1 MDRPFF
7 VLKIFYV
14 SIDSN
19 NFFSYNVSI
28 NRSKEIPMIA
38 FIDNKDS
45 FTFNIVQ
52 SLERVSGDCVKVF
65 RSEEACV
72 EEIDAEKPSHIIIG
86 PGPGT
91 PQEAG
96 ISIEAIKHFAGKI
109 PILGICLGHQ
119 AIGAAFGANIV
130 GAKYIRH
137 GIVEEI
143 KTDGRGIFR
152 NIGPKG
158 NFTRYHSLVV
168 EEKSLPQ
175 DFEISARAK
184 DGDIMGIRHK
194 SMVIEGVQFH
204 PESIA
209 SEKGDAL
216 FKAFLNY
223 SRENISHV
231 LILNQL
237 IDQKKPLSREQ
248 TANFISE
255 LTDGTM
261 DEKIASSVLTAMA
274 SRGLPT
280 ADEMSGAAQVMLAK
294 KTKFPLESQGL
305 AEIVGTGGDGK
316 GSFNISSMSALVA
329 SSCGQAMAKHGNRA
343 VSSKSGAADF
353 FEALG
358 INIMA
363 KPEKTAELIKKTGFG
378 FLMAPVYHSAM
389 RFAAPIRKALGIK
402 TIFNVLGPLLNPAN
416 AEFEVLGV
424 YSKELLKDY
433 AHAAKSLGAKRVM
446 VVNSMDGYD
455 EISPCAIT
463 NVYQID
469 EKGNENQYMID
480 PANFG
485 ITDADENE
493 LYGGNGMDNAKLALE
508 VLNGGGRKTIRYAVG
523 LNAGAVL
530 YLCGKA
536 RTLKDGYKM
545 ALDAL
550 DSGKAMAKLKEIQKT
565 SEELNADEKQSA

>member
-1 MDRPFF
+1 
-7 VLKIFYV
+7 
-14 SIDSN
+14 
-19 NFFSYNVSI
+19 
-28 NRSKEIPMIA
+28 MIA

-52 SLERVSGDCVKVF
+52 SLERVSGDKVCVF
-65 RSEEACV
+65 RSEEATV
-72 EEIDAEKPSHIIIG
+72 AEIEAAKPSHIVVG

-91 PQEAG
+91 PAEAG
-96 ISIEAIKHFAGKI
+96 ISIEAIKYFAGKL

-152 NIGPKG
+152 NIGLKG
-158 NFTRYHSLVV
+158 SFTRYHSLVV
-168 EEKSLPQ
+168 DESTLPPE
-175 DFEISARAK
+175 FEVSARAK

-194 SMVIEGVQFH
+194 ELVIEGVQFH

-209 SEKGDAL
+209 SEKGDNL

-223 SRENISHV
+223 SRENISSV
-231 LILNQL
+231 LLLNQL
-237 IDQKKPLSREQ
+237 IDKKEPLTREQ
-248 TANFISE
+248 TAAFISE

-261 DEKIASSVLTAMA
+261 DEKVAASVLTAMA
-274 SRGLPT
+274 ARGLPT
-280 ADEMSGAAQVMLAK
+280 ADEMAGAAGVMLKK
-294 KTKFPLESQGL
+294 KTKFPLENHGL

-329 SSCGQAMAKHGNRA
+329 SSCGQVMAKHGNRA

-358 INIMA
+358 VNIMA
-363 KPEKTAELIKKTGFG
+363 APDKTAELIKKTGFG

-416 AEFEVLGV
+416 AEYEVLGV
-424 YSKELLKDY
+424 YSKDLLKDY

-446 VVNSMDGYD
+446 VVNSEDGYD
-455 EISPCAIT
+455 EISPCAKT
-463 NVYQID
+463 YVYQID
-469 EKGNENQYMID
+469 EKGNENQYVID

-485 ITDADENE
+485 ISGADENE
-493 LYGGNGMDNAKLALE
+493 LYGGNGPDNAKLAME
-508 VLNGGGRKTIRYAVG
+508 VLNGAGRKTIRYAVG

-536 RTLKDGYKM
+536 RTLKDGYAM
-545 ALDAL
+545 ALEAI
-550 DSGKAMAKLKEIQKT
+550 DSGKTLAKLKEIQDV
-565 SEELNADEKQSA
+565 SQALSA

>member
-1 MDRPFF
+1 
-7 VLKIFYV
+7 
-14 SIDSN
+14 
-19 NFFSYNVSI
+19 
-28 NRSKEIPMIA
+28 MIA

-65 RSEEACV
+65 RSEEASV

-168 EEKSLPQ
+168 EEKSLPP

-237 IDQKKPLSREQ
+237 INQKKPLSREQ

-358 INIMA
+358 I
-363 KPEKTAELIKKTGFG
+363 
-378 FLMAPVYHSAM
+378 LMAPVYHSAM

-446 VVNSMDGYD
+446 VVNSVDGYD

-530 YLCGKA
+530 YLCGKV

>member
-1 MDRPFF
+1 
-7 VLKIFYV
+7 
-14 SIDSN
+14 
-19 NFFSYNVSI
+19 
-28 NRSKEIPMIA
+28 MIA

-52 SLERVSGDCVKVF
+52 SLERVSGGKVQVF
-65 RSEEACV
+65 RSEEATV
-72 EEIDAEKPSHIIIG
+72 AEIEAAGPSHIVVG

-91 PQEAG
+91 PVEAG
-96 ISIEAIKHFAGKI
+96 ISIEVIRHFAGKV

-119 AIGAAFGANIV
+119 AIGAAFGAKIV

-152 NIGPKG
+152 SIGMKG

-168 EEKSLPQ
+168 DEATLPQ
-175 DFEISARAK
+175 EFEVTARAK
-184 DGDIMGIRHK
+184 DGDVMGIRHK
-194 SMVIEGVQFH
+194 EFVIEGVQFH

-223 SRENISHV
+223 SRENISSV

-237 IDQKKPLSREQ
+237 IDKKQALSREQ
-248 TANFISE
+248 TAAFISE

-261 DEKIASSVLTAMA
+261 DEKVAASVLTAMA
-274 SRGLPT
+274 ARGLPT
-280 ADEMSGAAQVMLAK
+280 AEEMAGAAEVMLRKKTAFPLDSVSGAENSG
-294 KTKFPLESQGL
+294 TCL

-329 SSCGQAMAKHGNRA
+329 ASCGQVMAKHGNRA

-358 INIMA
+358 VNIMA
-363 KPEKTAELIKKTGFG
+363 SPEKTAELVRKTGFG

-389 RFAAPIRKALGIK
+389 RFAAPIRKSLGIK
-402 TIFNVLGPLLNPAN
+402 TIFNVLGPLLNPAG
-416 AEFEVLGV
+416 AAYEVLGV
-424 YSKELLKDY
+424 YSKELLRDY
-433 AHAAKSLGAKRVM
+433 ARAAKSLGAKRVM
-446 VVNSMDGYD
+446 VVNSEDGYD
-455 EISPCAIT
+455 EISPCAVT
-463 NVYQID
+463 HVYQID
-469 EKGNENQYMID
+469 EKGNENQYLID
-480 PANFG
+480 PATFG

-493 LYGGNGMDNAKLALE
+493 LYGGNGADNAALAME
-508 VLNGGGRKTIRYAVG
+508 VLQGGGRRTIRAAVG

-536 RTLKDGYKM
+536 RNLKDGYAM
-545 ALDAL
+545 ALDAI
-550 DSGKAMAKLKEIQKT
+550 DSGKALAKLQEIQKI
-565 SEELNADEKQSA
+565 SHELNEEHAA

>member
-1 MDRPFF
+1 
-7 VLKIFYV
+7 
-14 SIDSN
+14 
-19 NFFSYNVSI
+19 
-28 NRSKEIPMIA
+28 MIA

-52 SLERVSGDCVKVF
+52 SLERVSGDRVCVF
-65 RSEEACV
+65 RSEEASID
-72 EEIDAEKPSHIIIG
+72 EIEAAGPSHVIVG
-86 PGPGT
+86 PGPGR
-91 PQEAG
+91 PDEAG
-96 ISIEAIKHFAGKI
+96 ISVEAIRHFAGKV
-109 PILGICLGHQ
+109 PVLGICLGHQ
-119 AIGAAFGANIV
+119 AIAAAFGAKIV

-152 NIGPKG
+152 GIGMKG
-158 NFTRYHSLVV
+158 SFTRYHSLVV
-168 EEKSLPQ
+168 DEATLPA
-175 DFEISARAK
+175 DFEVSARAK
-184 DGDIMGIRHK
+184 DGDVMGIRHK
-194 SMVIEGVQFH
+194 KYVLEGVQFH

-209 SEKGDAL
+209 SEKGDML

-237 IDQKKPLSREQ
+237 IDKKKSLSREQ
-248 TANFISE
+248 AASFIGE

-261 DEKIASSVLTAMA
+261 DERVASSVLTAMA

-280 ADEMSGAAQVMLAK
+280 SEEMSGAAEVMLKK
-294 KTKFPLESQGL
+294 KTKFPLDVHGL

-329 SSCGQAMAKHGNRA
+329 ASCGQVMAKHGNRA

-363 KPEKTAELIKKTGFG
+363 SPEKTAELVRRTGFG

-402 TIFNVLGPLLNPAN
+402 TIFNVLGPLLNPAG
-416 AEFEVLGV
+416 AEYEVLGV
-424 YSKELLKDY
+424 YTKDLLKDY

-446 VVNSMDGYD
+446 VVNSEDGYD
-455 EISPCAIT
+455 EISPCAPT
-463 NVYQID
+463 NVYQMD
-469 EKGNENQYMID
+469 EKGHENAYVIN
-480 PANFG
+480 PADFG
-485 ITDADENE
+485 ISDADEQE
-493 LYGGNGMDNAKLALE
+493 LYGGNGSDNAKLALE
-508 VLNGGGRKTIRYAVG
+508 VLGGAGRRTIRYAVG

-530 YLCGKA
+530 YLCGKV
-536 RTLKDGYKM
+536 RTLKEGYAM
-545 ALDAL
+545 AVSAIE
-550 DSGKAMAKLKEIQKT
+550 SGKALEKLKEVQKV
-565 SEELNADEKQSA
+565 SGDLNA

>member
-1 MDRPFF
+1 
-7 VLKIFYV
+7 
-14 SIDSN
+14 
-19 NFFSYNVSI
+19 
-28 NRSKEIPMIA
+28 MIA

-65 RSEEACV
+65 RSEEASV

-168 EEKSLPQ
+168 EEKSLPP

-446 VVNSMDGYD
+446 VVNSVDGYD

-550 DSGKAMAKLKEIQKT
+550 DSGKAMAKLKEIQKA

>member
-1 MDRPFF
+1 
-7 VLKIFYV
+7 
-14 SIDSN
+14 
-19 NFFSYNVSI
+19 
-28 NRSKEIPMIA
+28 MIA

-52 SLERVSGDCVKVF
+52 SLERVSGGKVQVF
-65 RSEEACV
+65 RSEESTVA
-72 EEIDAEKPSHIIIG
+72 EIEAAKPTHIVVG

-91 PQEAG
+91 PLEAG
-96 ISIEAIKHFAGKI
+96 ISIEAIRYFAGKL

-119 AIGAAFGANIV
+119 AIGAAFGAKIV

-152 NIGPKG
+152 SIGLKG

-168 EEKSLPQ
+168 DESTLPPE
-175 DFEISARAK
+175 FEVSARAK
-184 DGDIMGIRHK
+184 DGDIMGIRHNDF
-194 SMVIEGVQFH
+194 VIEGVQFH

-209 SEKGDAL
+209 SENGDAL

-248 TANFISE
+248 TASFISE

-261 DEKIASSVLTAMA
+261 DEKVASSVLTAMA

-280 ADEMSGAAQVMLAK
+280 AEEMGGAAQVMLAK
-294 KTKFPLESQGL
+294 KTPFPLDDNSDEAGASL

-329 SSCGQAMAKHGNRA
+329 ASCGQVMAKHGNRA

-363 KPEKTAELIKKTGFG
+363 SPDKTAELVRKTGFG

-416 AEFEVLGV
+416 AKYEVLGV
-424 YSKELLKDY
+424 YSKELLRDY
-433 AHAAKSLGAKRVM
+433 ARAAKSLGAKRVM
-446 VVNSMDGYD
+446 VVNSEDGYD
-455 EISPCAIT
+455 EISPCAPT
-463 NVYQID
+463 TVYQID
-469 EKGNENQYMID
+469 EKGNENQYVIN

-485 ITDADENE
+485 IADADENE
-493 LYGGNGMDNAKLALE
+493 LYGGNGSDNAKLAME
-508 VLNGGGRKTIRYAVG
+508 VLNGSGRKTIRYAVG

-536 RTLKDGYKM
+536 RTLKDGYAM
-545 ALDAL
+545 ALDAI
-550 DSGKAMAKLKEIQKT
+550 DSGKTLAKLREIQKV
-565 SEELNADEKQSA
+565 SEELSA

>member
-1 MDRPFF
+1 
-7 VLKIFYV
+7 
-14 SIDSN
+14 
-19 NFFSYNVSI
+19 
-28 NRSKEIPMIA
+28 MIA

-52 SLERVSGDCVKVF
+52 SLERVSGDKVCVF
-65 RSEEACV
+65 RSEESSISDIEA
-72 EEIDAEKPSHIIIG
+72 AKPSHIVVG
-86 PGPGT
+86 PGPGR
-91 PQEAG
+91 PSEAG
-96 ISIEAIKHFAGKI
+96 ISIEAIRHFAGKL

-119 AIGAAFGANIV
+119 AIGEAFGAKIV

-152 NIGPKG
+152 TIGLKG
-158 NFTRYHSLVV
+158 SFTRYHSLVV
-168 EEKSLPQ
+168 DESTLPEE
-175 DFEISARAK
+175 FEVSARAK
-184 DGDIMGIRHK
+184 DGDVMGIRHK
-194 SMVIEGVQFH
+194 KLVIEGVQFH

-237 IDQKKPLSREQ
+237 IDKKEPLSREQ
-248 TANFISE
+248 TASFIGE

-280 ADEMSGAAQVMLAK
+280 AEEMGGAAEVMLKK
-294 KTKFPLESQGL
+294 KTKFPLENHGL

-316 GSFNISSMSALVA
+316 GSFNISSLSALVA
-329 SSCGQAMAKHGNRA
+329 SSCGQVMAKHGNRA

-416 AEFEVLGV
+416 AEYEVLGV
-424 YSKELLKDY
+424 YSKDLLKDY

-446 VVNSMDGYD
+446 VVNSEDGYD
-455 EISPCAIT
+455 EISPCALT

-469 EKGNENQYMID
+469 EKGNENQYVID
-480 PANFG
+480 PKNFG

-493 LYGGNGMDNAKLALE
+493 LYGGNGSDNAKLAME
-508 VLNGGGRKTIRYAVG
+508 VLNGEGRRTIRYAVG

-536 RTLKDGYKM
+536 RTLKDGYNM
-545 ALDAL
+545 ALEAI
-550 DSGKAMAKLKEIQKT
+550 DSGKTLAKLQEIQ
-565 SEELNADEKQSA
+565 SVSKQLSPQEDVA

>member
-1 MDRPFF
+1 
-7 VLKIFYV
+7 
-14 SIDSN
+14 
-19 NFFSYNVSI
+19 
-28 NRSKEIPMIA
+28 MIA

-65 RSEEACV
+65 RSEEASV

-168 EEKSLPQ
+168 EEKSLPP

-237 IDQKKPLSREQ
+237 INQKKPLSREQ

-446 VVNSMDGYD
+446 VVNSVDGYD

-536 RTLKDGYKM
+536 RTLRDGYKM

>member
-1 MDRPFF
+1 
-7 VLKIFYV
+7 
-14 SIDSN
+14 
-19 NFFSYNVSI
+19 
-28 NRSKEIPMIA
+28 MIA

-45 FTFNIVQ
+45 FSFNIVQ
-52 SLERVSGDCVKVF
+52 SLERVSGDKVMVF
-65 RSEEACV
+65 RSEEASV
-72 EEIDAEKPSHIIIG
+72 EEIAAASPTHIVVG

-91 PQEAG
+91 PAEAG
-96 ISIEAIKHFAGKI
+96 ISIEAIRYFAGKV
-109 PILGICLGHQ
+109 PLLGICLGHQ
-119 AIGAAFGANIV
+119 AIGAAFGAEIV

-152 NIGPKG
+152 IIGLKG
-158 NFTRYHSLVV
+158 NFTRYHSLVID
-168 EEKSLPQ
+168 EKTLPS
-175 DFEISARAK
+175 DFEVTARAK

-194 SMVIEGVQFH
+194 SFVLEGIQFH

-248 TANFISE
+248 TSSFIGE

-261 DEKIASSVLTAMA
+261 DEKIASSILTAMA
-274 SRGLPT
+274 ARGLPT
-280 ADEMSGAAQVMLAK
+280 ADEMGGAAQVMLK
-294 KTKFPLESQGL
+294 KKKVFPLENHGL

-329 SSCGQAMAKHGNRA
+329 SSCGQVMAKHGNRA

-363 KPEKTAELIKKTGFG
+363 APEKTAELVKKTGFG

-416 AEFEVLGV
+416 AEYEVLGV

-433 AHAAKSLGAKRVM
+433 ARAAKSLGAKRVM
-446 VVNSMDGYD
+446 VVNSDDGYD
-455 EISPCAIT
+455 EISPCALT
-463 NVYQID
+463 RVFQID
-469 EKGNENQYMID
+469 ENGNENQYIID

-493 LYGGNGMDNAKLALE
+493 LYGGNGSDNAALAMEILQ
-508 VLNGGGRKTIRYAVG
+508 GKGRRTIRYAVG

-536 RTLKDGYKM
+536 RTLKDGYAM
-545 ALDAL
+545 ALDAI
-550 DSGKAMAKLKEIQKT
+550 DSGKTLAKLEEIQKV
-565 SEELNADEKQSA
+565 SHELNGEDVA

>member
-1 MDRPFF
+1 
-7 VLKIFYV
+7 
-14 SIDSN
+14 
-19 NFFSYNVSI
+19 
-28 NRSKEIPMIA
+28 MIA

-52 SLERVSGDCVKVF
+52 SLERVSGDKVKVF
-65 RSEEACV
+65 RSDESSVAEV
-72 EEIDAEKPSHIIIG
+72 EDTKPTHIIIG

-91 PQEAG
+91 PKEAG
-96 ISIEAIKHFAGKI
+96 ISIEVIKYFAGRI

-119 AIGAAFGANIV
+119 AIGEAFGAEIV

-152 NIGPKG
+152 NIGLKG
-158 NFTRYHSLVV
+158 NFTRYHSLVIN
-168 EEKSLPQ
+168 EATLSAE
-175 DFEISARAK
+175 FEVSARAK

-194 SMVIEGVQFH
+194 DFVLEGVQFH

-237 IDQKKPLSREQ
+237 IDQKKSLSREQ
-248 TANFISE
+248 TASFISE

-280 ADEMSGAAQVMLAK
+280 AEEMGGAAQVMLKK
-294 KTKFPLESQGL
+294 KTHFPLENHGL

-329 SSCGQAMAKHGNRA
+329 SSCGQTMAKHGNRA

-363 KPEKTAELIKKTGFG
+363 SPDKTAELVKKTGFG

-424 YSKELLKDY
+424 YSKSLLKDY

-446 VVNSMDGYD
+446 VVNSEDGYD
-455 EISPCAIT
+455 EISPCAPT

-469 EKGNENQYMID
+469 EKGNENSYVID

-485 ITDADENE
+485 INDADEEE
-493 LYGGNGMDNAKLALE
+493 LYGGNGSDNAKLAMD
-508 VLNGGGRKTIRYAVG
+508 VLKGGGRKTIRYAVG

-530 YLCGKA
+530 YLCGKVH
-536 RTLKDGYKM
+536 TLKEGYAM
-545 ALDAL
+545 ALEAI
-550 DSGKAMAKLKEIQKT
+550 DSGKTLEKLKEIQKV
-565 SEELNADEKQSA
+565 SGELCA

>member
-1 MDRPFF
+1 
-7 VLKIFYV
+7 
-14 SIDSN
+14 
-19 NFFSYNVSI
+19 
-28 NRSKEIPMIA
+28 MIA

-52 SLERVSGDCVKVF
+52 SLERVSGDKVCVF
-65 RSEEACV
+65 RSEESTIA
-72 EEIDAEKPSHIIIG
+72 EIQAAAPSHIVVG

-91 PQEAG
+91 PAEAG
-96 ISIEAIKHFAGKI
+96 ISIEVIKHFAGKL

-130 GAKYIRH
+130 SAKYIRH

-152 NIGPKG
+152 NIGLKG

-168 EEKSLPQ
+168 EEKSLPS
-175 DFEISARAK
+175 DFEVSARAK

-194 SMVIEGVQFH
+194 TLVIEGVQFH

-209 SEKGDAL
+209 SEKGDSL

-237 IDQKKPLSREQ
+237 IDKKQPLSRQQ
-248 TANFISE
+248 TASFISE

-261 DEKIASSVLTAMA
+261 DEKIASAVLTAMA

-280 ADEMSGAAQVMLAK
+280 AEEMSGAAMVMLVK
-294 KTKFPLESQGL
+294 KTKFPLSNTGL

-329 SSCGQAMAKHGNRA
+329 ASCGQVMAKHGNRA

-446 VVNSMDGYD
+446 VVNSEDGYD
-455 EISPCAIT
+455 EISPCALT
-463 NVYQID
+463 RVYQID
-469 EKGNENQYMID
+469 ENGSENQYSIN
-480 PANFG
+480 PADFG

-493 LYGGNGMDNAKLALE
+493 LYGGNGSDNAKLALE
-508 VLNGGGRKTIRYAVG
+508 VLNGGGRRTIRYAVG

-536 RTLKDGYKM
+536 ANRKEGYDM
-545 ALDAL
+545 ALDAI
-550 DSGKAMAKLKEIQKT
+550 DSGKTLAKLKEIQT
-565 SEELNADEKQSA
+565 VSEALSA

>member
-1 MDRPFF
+1 
-7 VLKIFYV
+7 
-14 SIDSN
+14 
-19 NFFSYNVSI
+19 
-28 NRSKEIPMIA
+28 MIA

-52 SLERVSGDCVKVF
+52 SLERVSGGKVQVF
-65 RSEEACV
+65 RSEESTVA
-72 EEIDAEKPSHIIIG
+72 EIEAAKPTHIVVG

-91 PQEAG
+91 PLEAG
-96 ISIEAIKHFAGKI
+96 ISIEAIKYFAGKL

-119 AIGAAFGANIV
+119 AIGAAFGAKIV

-152 NIGPKG
+152 SIGLKG

-168 EEKSLPQ
+168 DESTLPPE
-175 DFEISARAK
+175 FEVSARAK

-194 SMVIEGVQFH
+194 DFVIEGVQFH

-209 SEKGDAL
+209 SENGDAL

-248 TANFISE
+248 TASFISE

-261 DEKIASSVLTAMA
+261 DEKVASSVLTAMA

-280 ADEMSGAAQVMLAK
+280 AEEMGGAAQVMLAK
-294 KTKFPLESQGL
+294 KTPFPMDDNSDETGASL

-329 SSCGQAMAKHGNRA
+329 ASCGQVMAKHGNRA

-363 KPEKTAELIKKTGFG
+363 SPDKTAELVRKTGFG

-416 AEFEVLGV
+416 AKYEVLGV
-424 YSKELLKDY
+424 YSKELLRDY
-433 AHAAKSLGAKRVM
+433 ARAAKSLGAKRVM
-446 VVNSMDGYD
+446 VVNSEDGYD
-455 EISPCAIT
+455 EISPCAPT
-463 NVYQID
+463 TVYQID
-469 EKGNENQYMID
+469 EKGNENQYVIN

-485 ITDADENE
+485 IVDADENE
-493 LYGGNGMDNAKLALE
+493 LYGGNGSDNAKLAME
-508 VLNGGGRKTIRYAVG
+508 VLNGSGRKTIRYAVG

-536 RTLKDGYKM
+536 RTLKDGYAM
-545 ALDAL
+545 ALDAI
-550 DSGKAMAKLKEIQKT
+550 DSGRTLAKLREIQKV
-565 SEELNADEKQSA
+565 SEELSA

>member
-1 MDRPFF
+1 
-7 VLKIFYV
+7 
-14 SIDSN
+14 
-19 NFFSYNVSI
+19 
-28 NRSKEIPMIA
+28 MIA

-52 SLERVSGDCVKVF
+52 SLERVSGSKVCVF
-65 RSEEACV
+65 RSEEASV
-72 EEIDAEKPSHIIIG
+72 ADIEAAKPSHIVVG
-86 PGPGT
+86 PGPGR
-91 PQEAG
+91 PSEAG
-96 ISIEAIKHFAGKI
+96 ISIEAIRHFAGKV

-119 AIGAAFGANIV
+119 AIGEAFGAKIV

-152 NIGPKG
+152 TIGLKG
-158 NFTRYHSLVV
+158 SFTRYHSLVV
-168 EEKSLPQ
+168 DESTLPEE
-175 DFEISARAK
+175 FEVSARAK
-184 DGDIMGIRHK
+184 DGDVMGIRHK
-194 SMVIEGVQFH
+194 KLVIEGVQFH

-237 IDQKKPLSREQ
+237 IDKKEPLSREQ
-248 TANFISE
+248 TASFIGE

-280 ADEMSGAAQVMLAK
+280 AEEMGGAAEVMLKK
-294 KTKFPLESQGL
+294 KTKFPLENHGL

-316 GSFNISSMSALVA
+316 GSFNISSLSALVA
-329 SSCGQAMAKHGNRA
+329 SSCGQVMAKHGNRA

-416 AEFEVLGV
+416 AEYEVLGV

-446 VVNSMDGYD
+446 VVNSDDGYD
-455 EISPCAIT
+455 EISPCALT

-469 EKGNENQYMID
+469 EKGNENQYVID
-480 PANFG
+480 PKNFG

-493 LYGGNGMDNAKLALE
+493 LYGGNGSDNAKLAME

-523 LNAGAVL
+523 LNTGAVL

-536 RTLKDGYKM
+536 RTLKDGYNM
-545 ALDAL
+545 ALEAI
-550 DSGKAMAKLKEIQKT
+550 DSGKTLAKLQEIQSVSKQ
-565 SEELNADEKQSA
+565 LNPQQDVA

>member
-1 MDRPFF
+1 
-7 VLKIFYV
+7 
-14 SIDSN
+14 
-19 NFFSYNVSI
+19 
-28 NRSKEIPMIA
+28 MIV

-52 SLERVSGDCVKVF
+52 SLERISKDTVKVF
-65 RSEEACV
+65 RSEETSLS
-72 EEIDAEKPSHIIIG
+72 EIENAKPTHLIIG

-96 ISIEAIKHFAGKI
+96 ISIEAIKYFAGRI

-119 AIGAAFGANIV
+119 AIGAAFGAEIV
-130 GAKYIRH
+130 NAKYIRH

-152 NIGPKG
+152 NIGLKG
-158 NFTRYHSLVV
+158 SFTRYHSLVIN
-168 EEKSLPQ
+168 EATLSDE
-175 DFEISARAK
+175 FEITARAK

-194 SMVIEGVQFH
+194 KFILEGVQFH

-209 SEKGDAL
+209 SEKGDIL

-223 SRENISHV
+223 SRENISHT

-237 IDQKKPLSREQ
+237 IEQKKSLSREQ
-248 TANFISE
+248 TASFISE

-261 DEKIASSVLTAMA
+261 DEKVASSVLTAMA

-280 ADEMSGAAQVMLAK
+280 ADEMGGAAQVMLSK
-294 KTKFPLESQGL
+294 KTHFPLENCGL

-329 SSCGQAMAKHGNRA
+329 SSCGQMMAKHGNRA

-363 KPEKTAELIKKTGFG
+363 SPDKTAELIKKTGFG

-424 YSKELLKDY
+424 YSKLLLKDY

-446 VVNSMDGYD
+446 VINSEDGYD
-455 EISPCAIT
+455 EISPCAVT

-469 EKGNENQYMID
+469 EKGNENTYTID
-480 PANFG
+480 PAKFG

-493 LYGGNGMDNAKLALE
+493 LYGGNGQDNAKLAME
-508 VLNGGGRKTIRYAVG
+508 VLKGGGRKTIRYAVG

-530 YLCGKA
+530 YLSGKA
-536 RTLKDGYKM
+536 HTLKEGYEM
-545 ALDAL
+545 ALDAI
-550 DSGKAMAKLKEIQKT
+550 DSGRALLKLNEIQKI
-565 SEELNADEKQSA
+565 SGELCA